1 MNPAFSVIFFTTASG
16 AGFGALLVLGV
27 LLWFMPPAVGNRAW
41 LAACVFVLFS
51 CSAGLASSAL
61 HLGKPLRAW
70 RAFSQWRSSWLS
82 REAVVAMACYVPLGG
97 LAALLLLGGPIWLWR
112 VTGAAAALLALATLF
127 CTARIYDSLKPVPAW
142 AQPWTLPSYL
152 SLGLYTGTL
161 WLAGLGVLKGALA
174 HALVLALCGLAGWI
188 KAQSYRHVRAAPAV
202 ATIASATGLNARG
215 QVRAFEAPHT
225 EANYLLHEM
234 GFKLGRKHAVRLRR
248 NFWIL
253 ALFAPLVLFMAA
265 LLLPAWWQSLTLTA
279 ALLASLGTLCER
291 WLFFAEAKHVVTL
304 YYGAQAV

>member
-16 AGFGALLVLGV
+16 AGFGALVVLGMLVL
-27 LLWFMPPAVGNRAW
+27 FMPPAVRNPAW
-41 LAACVFVLFS
+41 LAACAFVFLS
-51 CSAGLASSAL
+51 CSAGLSSSTL
-61 HLGKPLRAW
+61 HLGKPMRAW

-82 REAVVAMACYVPLGG
+82 REAVVALASYVPLVG
-97 LAALLLLGGPIWLWR
+97 LAALLLLGGPLWLWR
-112 VTGAAAALLALATLF
+112 VIGVAAALLGFATLF
-127 CTARIYDSLKPVPAW
+127 CTARIYDSLKPIPAW

-161 WLAGLGVLKGALA
+161 WLAGFGVLKGALA
-174 HALVLALCGLAGWI
+174 HALVLALCGLSGWI
-188 KAQSYRHVRAAPAV
+188 KAQSYRYVRAAPAV
-202 ATIASATGLNARG
+202 ATIGSATGLSKLG

-225 EANYLLHEM
+225 EANYLLNEM
-234 GFKLGRKHAVRLRR
+234 GFKLARKHAVRLRR

-253 ALFAPLVLFMAA
+253 ALFAPLTLFMAA
-265 LLLPAWWQSLTLTA
+265 LWLPAWWQTLTLTA

-304 YYGAQAV
+304 YYGAQSV